1 MEAIMTKTFSTIE
14 IQALQKSSYVEKVT
28 STKIIYGKRFEEEYH
43 ELIQRGYSP
52 RDSFKYLGLDPDIV
66 GVKRIN
72 KYYQSYKTKE
82 NTKLYQGLSTEELHQ
97 KLKEKNQ
104 EIELLKQERDFLLKQ
119 DQLMDQFKPK
129 KK

>member
-1 MEAIMTKTFSTIE
+1 
-14 IQALQKSSYVEKVT
+14 
-28 STKIIYGKRFEEEYH
+28 
-43 ELIQRGYSP
+43 
-52 RDSFKYLGLDPDIV
+52 
-66 GVKRIN
+66 
-72 KYYQSYKTKE
+72 
-82 NTKLYQGLSTEELHQ
+82 LHQ